1 MTEKI
6 KQAVVRTIRDS
17 AAMRWTALAIVSF
30 TMMAA
35 YYVNDVMA
43 PLQEM
48 LESELGWNGA
58 EFGFFTGAY
67 SFLNVFLLMLIWGGF
82 IIDRFGVRFTGKLA
96 TILMVGGTLLQY
108 YGITVLAG
116 DETLIFGYKTGVFV
130 AAAGYSVFGVGAE
143 VAGIT
148 VTKIIARWFKGKEL
162 ATAMGV
168 QVALARIGSQVAYS
182 VAIPVAKNFQIET
195 PVLIGLVLL
204 AGGMVSFFAFSLMDK
219 KLDRQQREAVTSDDS
234 EKFSFRDVKN
244 ILQNRGFWLIAL
256 LCVLFY
262 ACVFPFQKFASGL
275 MVSKYG
281 IDPDFAGSIVGL
293 PAMGALFLTPF
304 FGGMIDKRGKSASM
318 MILGSAMLIFV
329 HLVYSVPFIT
339 QWWVAVALMV
349 ILGIAFSLVPSALWP
364 AVAKIFPVSQL
375 GTAYALIFFI
385 QNIGLWGVPNL
396 IGTIQHEYCVVG
408 TTAAGASIY
417 DYTLPM
423 LVFSGFAVLA
433 LIVSMMLK
441 AADRKNGYHLEEPN
455 IVKNQ

>member
-1 MTEKI
+1 
-6 KQAVVRTIRDS
+6 
-17 AAMRWTALAIVSF
+17 MRWTALAIVSF

-281 IDPDFAGSIVGL
+281 IDPVLPGL
-293 PAMGALFLTPF
+293 
-304 FGGMIDKRGKSASM
+304 S
-318 MILGSAMLIFV
+318 
-329 HLVYSVPFIT
+329 
-339 QWWVAVALMV
+339 
-349 ILGIAFSLVPSALWP
+349 
-364 AVAKIFPVSQL
+364 
-375 GTAYALIFFI
+375 
-385 QNIGLWGVPNL
+385 
-396 IGTIQHEYCVVG
+396 
-408 TTAAGASIY
+408 
-417 DYTLPM
+417 
-423 LVFSGFAVLA
+423 SGFRRWGLCF
-433 LIVSMMLK
+433 
-441 AADRKNGYHLEEPN
+441 
-455 IVKNQ
+455 